1 MSLEILHAYRHL
13 LRTSLHAIRHAK
25 PARYTLLTHL
35 RHCFRSTPQ
44 PFSASSSSSYDAPT
58 TTRTLEFLT
67 NAVKY
72 KGVEEKVVRNLIHV
86 WGCRGRDVPS
96 ILRKDVKDMR
106 FRDEAYEKFDE
117 DVRMLERTLGIRLT
131 GGEDMGYQM
140 EVRKRYRR
148 ISQSVAAS
156 RKR

>member
-44 PFSASSSSSYDAPT
+44 SPSASSSAYDAPT

-96 ILRKDVKDMR
+96 ILCQG
-106 FRDEAYEKFDE
+106 YE
-117 DVRMLERTLGIRLT
+117 V
-131 GGEDMGYQM
+131 
-140 EVRKRYRR
+140 
-148 ISQSVAAS
+148 
-156 RKR
+156 

>member
-44 PFSASSSSSYDAPT
+44 SASSSYDAPT

-67 NAVKY
+67 NA
-72 KGVEEKVVRNLIHV
+72 G
-86 WGCRGRDVPS
+86 
-96 ILRKDVKDMR
+96 
-106 FRDEAYEKFDE
+106 
-117 DVRMLERTLGIRLT
+117 
-131 GGEDMGYQM
+131 
-140 EVRKRYRR
+140 
-148 ISQSVAAS
+148 
-156 RKR
+156 

>member
-1 MSLEILHAYRHL
+1 
-13 LRTSLHAIRHAK
+13 
-25 PARYTLLTHL
+25 
-35 RHCFRSTPQ
+35 
-44 PFSASSSSSYDAPT
+44 
-58 TTRTLEFLT
+58 
-67 NAVKY
+67 
-72 KGVEEKVVRNLIHV
+72 
-86 WGCRGRDVPS
+86 
-96 ILRKDVKDMR
+96 MR

-131 GGEDMGYQM
+131 GGEDMGYQK